1 MARPKEYG
9 EVNVATGIPG
19 AELLQ
24 EDEEISDGDSDLE
37 GNCSNSSDEVEKN
50 DAEDDVDDDADQIS
64 DSDNEDDTIDEIGAE
79 FEDDDEDENRTTNGD
94 DCSDDDDRSDDN
106 VSDSDDLESCSSSD
120 SDTSDVEGD
129 DRTGT
134 RKRKFTD
141 FDQQL
146 DTAKVSLRALKK
158 LTAAKFENSP
168 ETDDCILSN
177 EDFQRIKEL
186 QVY

>member
-37 GNCSNSSDEVEKN
+37 GNCSSSSDEVEKN
-50 DAEDDVDDDADQIS
+50 DVEDDVGDNADQIS
-64 DSDNEDDTIDEIGAE
+64 DSDNEDDTIDEIGAK

-94 DCSDDDDRSDDN
+94 DCSDDDDRSDDI

-129 DRTGT
+129 DRNGA

-141 FDQQL
+141 FDHQL

-168 ETDDCILSN
+168 ETDDCIYSN